1 LFESPFQPVMAG
13 NTLRLQQRPL
23 APNQAVRVGPT
34 NGALQVEGGADM
46 PLISDDI
53 GLAVPDSE
61 AERPTLKTIAAA
73 TGLAVATV
81 SRALKDAP
89 DISEDTKR
97 RVRETASLLG
107 YRPNRAGVRLR
118 TGKTNVI
125 ALVLSTETD
134 VMNHTSR
141 LIYSIA
147 NALRGTAYHMVV
159 MPFFVDQDPME
170 PIRYIVE
177 TESADGIILNQ
188 TKPDDP
194 RIRYMTERGFPFAA
208 HGRTDMGIDHP
219 YFDFDNEAFGRL
231 GVRAL
236 AQKARKRLYLV
247 APPRSH
253 MYGRHMATG
262 FSDEAALLGLPFE
275 IADKITS
282 DSSGDTIDDVLAM
295 RFAAP
300 NPPDGILVGS
310 TTAAMSAIA
319 GVERSGGILG
329 RSFDVVAKEAIPV
342 LRRFRRETI
351 IIKEDVGRAGEFL
364 ARALVAEIEKRT
376 PDQRQGLETPGKVE
390 WGDAPTL
397 GG

>member
-1 LFESPFQPVMAG
+1 MASPPDPAPI
-13 NTLRLQQRPL
+13 RP
-23 APNQAVRVGPT
+23 
-34 NGALQVEGGADM
+34 
-46 PLISDDI
+46 
-53 GLAVPDSE
+53 PDSGT
-61 AERPTLKTIAAA
+61 ERPTLKTIAAA

-81 SRALKDAP
+81 SRALKDAH
-89 DISEDTKR
+89 DIGEETKR
-97 RVRETASLLG
+97 RVRETAAQLG

-125 ALVLSTETD
+125 ALVLSTESD

-159 MPFFVDQDPME
+159 MPFFPDQDPME

-177 TESADGIILNQ
+177 TESADGVILNQ

-194 RIRYMTERGFPFAA
+194 RIRYMKDRGFPFAT

-231 GVRAL
+231 GVRLL
-236 AQKARKRLYLV
+236 AERGRKRLLLI

-253 MYGRHMATG
+253 LYARHMTLG

-275 IADKITS
+275 LADKVTS
-282 DSSGDTIDDVLAM
+282 DSGGEAVDEAVTA
-295 RFAAP
+295 RFLAP

-310 TTAAMSAIA
+310 TTAAMSSIA
-319 GVERSGGILG
+319 GAERTGRVLG
-329 RSFDVVAKEAIPV
+329 RDFDVVAKEAIAV

-351 IIKEDVGRAGEFL
+351 IVKEDVGRAGEFL
-364 ARALVAEIEKRT
+364 ARALVAEIEKR
-376 PDQRQGLETPGKVE
+376 PPEPRQGLEVPVE
-390 WGDAPTL
+390 VDWGDAPIT
-397 GG
+397 GEST

>member
-1 LFESPFQPVMAG
+1 MTDLT
-13 NTLRLQQRPL
+13 N
-23 APNQAVRVGPT
+23 APSAAP
-34 NGALQVEGGADM
+34 A
-46 PLISDDI
+46 
-53 GLAVPDSE
+53 DSE
-61 AERPTLKTIAAA
+61 IGRPTLKTIAAA
-73 TGLAVATV
+73 TGLAIATV

-89 DISEDTKR
+89 DIGEDTKR
-97 RVRETASLLG
+97 RVRETAALLG

-159 MPFFVDQDPME
+159 MPFFPDQDPLD

-194 RIRYMTERGFPFAA
+194 RIRYMTERGFPYAA

-219 YFDFDNEAFGRL
+219 YFDFDNEAFGRVA
-231 GVRAL
+231 VRAL
-236 AQKARKRLYLV
+236 AERGRRRLLLV

-253 MYGRHMATG
+253 LYARHMTVG
-262 FSDEAALLGLPFE
+262 FADEAALLGLTIE
-275 IADKITS
+275 IADGYTS
-282 DSSGDTIDDVLAM
+282 DSGGDLVEAGVAR

-300 NPPDGILVGS
+300 NPPDGLLVGS
-310 TTAAMSAIA
+310 TTAAMSAVA
-319 GVERSGGILG
+319 GAEQSGRVLG
-329 RSFDVVAKEAIPV
+329 QDFDAVAKEAIAV
-342 LRRFRRETI
+342 LRRFRREI
-351 IIKEDVGRAGEFL
+351 IIVREDVGRAGDFL
-364 ARALVAEIEKRT
+364 AHALVAAIEKR
-376 PDQRQGLETPGKVE
+376 PMAERQGLEVPDKVE
-390 WGDAPTL
+390 WGQGPRN
-397 GG
+397 GEPR

>member
-1 LFESPFQPVMAG
+1 MASPPDPT
-13 NTLRLQQRPL
+13 TLI
-23 APNQAVRVGPT
+23 VH
-34 NGALQVEGGADM
+34 
-46 PLISDDI
+46 
-53 GLAVPDSE
+53 DSE

-73 TGLAVATV
+73 TGLAIATV

-89 DISEDTKR
+89 DIGEDTKR
-97 RVRETASLLG
+97 RVRETAALLG

-147 NALRGTAYHMVV
+147 NALRGTAYHMIV
-159 MPFFVDQDPME
+159 MPFFPDQDPME

-177 TESADGIILNQ
+177 TESADGVILNQ

-194 RIRYMTERGFPFAA
+194 RVRYMRERNFPFAT
-208 HGRTDMGIDHP
+208 HGRTDMGIDHA
-219 YFDFDNEAFGRL
+219 YFDFDNEAFARL
-231 GVRAL
+231 AVRSFV
-236 AQKARKRLYLV
+236 QRGRKRLLLI

-253 MYGRHMATG
+253 LYARHMTLG
-262 FSDEAALLGLPFE
+262 FSDEAALHGLPFE
-275 IADKITS
+275 LADKVTS
-282 DSSGDTIDDVLAM
+282 DSGGEAVDEAVAT

-310 TTAAMSAIA
+310 TTAAMSSIA
-319 GVERSGGILG
+319 GAERSGRVLG
-329 RSFDVVAKEAIPV
+329 RDFDVVAKEAIAL
-342 LRRFRRETI
+342 LRRFRREAI

-364 ARALVAEIEKRT
+364 ARALVAEIEKR
-376 PDQRQGLETPGKVE
+376 PPADRQGLEVPMQVD
-390 WGDAPTL
+390 WGDTARS

>member
-1 LFESPFQPVMAG
+1 MAL
-13 NTLRLQQRPL
+13 TQDPTP
-23 APNQAVRVGPT
+23 APPA
-34 NGALQVEGGADM
+34 
-46 PLISDDI
+46 
-53 GLAVPDSE
+53 DSE
-61 AERPTLKTIAAA
+61 TERPTLKTIATA

-89 DISEDTKR
+89 DIGEETKR
-97 RVRETASLLG
+97 RVRETAALLG

-125 ALVLSTETD
+125 ALVLSTESD

-159 MPFFVDQDPME
+159 MPFFPDQDPME

-177 TESADGIILNQ
+177 TESADGVILNQ

-194 RIRYMTERGFPFAA
+194 RVRYMTDRGFPFAT

-231 GVRAL
+231 GARAL
-236 AQKARKRLYLV
+236 AERGRKRLYLI
-247 APPRSH
+247 APPRAH

-262 FSDEAALLGLPFE
+262 FADEAALRGLPFE
-275 IADKITS
+275 IAAKITS
-282 DSSGDTIDDVLAM
+282 DSSGDAIDAAVTA
-295 RFAAP
+295 RFCAP

-310 TTAAMSAIA
+310 TTAAMSGISGAEQA
-319 GVERSGGILG
+319 GLVLG
-329 RSFDVVAKEAIPV
+329 RDFDIVAKEPIPV
-342 LRRFRRETI
+342 LRRFRREAI
-351 IIKEDVGRAGEFL
+351 IISENVGRAGDFL
-364 ARALVAEIEKRT
+364 ARALVATIEKRE
-376 PDQRQGLETPGKVE
+376 PDARQGLEQPGKID
-390 WGDAPTL
+390 WGQPPRQ